1 MLYHGTIISGQNTIK
16 AISKSHSTGKS
27 VAYFTEDR
35 CCALIC
41 CRSKTENF
49 VTMGVRADGKQHYFE
64 RFPNQLEI
72 LYKEKQGYVYLLES
86 SDGVTHMKGHT
97 RESEYDVPV
106 VQCEVVMDIYD
117 EILREESQGNIVIHR
132 YSEIDQSEQKRIT
145 LKIIFWMKGRKWRNF
160 TILTF
165 PPYGI
170 RKLPVCR
177 TDTGAHFYT
186 G

>member
-35 CCALIC
+35 CYALIY

-49 VTMGVRADGKQHYFE
+49 VAMGVRADGKQHYFE
-64 RFPNQLEI
+64 RFPNQSEI

-86 SDGVTHMKGHT
+86 SDGVTHTQGHT
-97 RESEYDVPV
+97 WESEYDVPV

-132 YSEIDQSEQKRIT
+132 YSEIEPSEQKMYANYI
-145 LKIIFWMKGRKWRNF
+145 KDH
-160 TILTF
+160 ILDEGKEMAQF
-165 PPYGI
+165 YYS
-170 RKLPVCR
+170 
-177 TDTGAHFYT
+177 HFSSLWD
-186 G
+186 